1 MKKIFLPLIFFLL
14 FVCLVEAAIVSLNVS
29 WQLSVETLRPG
40 GDATISLTFTNA
52 GTSDI
57 TSVVATPIAGEYIKI
72 TSGKIDLGG
81 VPATTSHQGAISIKV
96 DEDAISTTSYVFL
109 EVDYYTGTSSYE
121 KSFYIPITI
130 RRKPILEIRNVE
142 YSDSVEPG
150 KTVILSFD
158 IFNSGDGPAKD
169 LKIILNKTDL
179 FTTPG
184 SSGEVVI
191 DNLDSSGYNHLEFS
205 ITIDPDASIGIDSIP
220 AKFSYYDE
228 TKTNVYSETKNI
240 GIRISGTIEFVTTFE
255 PGENFYY
262 GNIGKA
268 EITIS
273 NSGSGSAEYVT
284 IKANSDYGSKEFY
297 IGSLDS
303 DDSETIEFIQDLR
316 SVSSKYPITLE
327 ISYKDKFQNS
337 YAITKI
343 VEVVPGNAPFNYT
356 IIIVVVVILI
366 VGIWYYRKR
375 KKK

>member
-1 MKKIFLPLIFFLL
+1 MKKIFLPLLAFLIFA
-14 FVCLVEAAIVSLNVS
+14 CLVEAAIVSLNVS

-57 TSVVATPIAGEYIKI
+57 TSVVATPTPGKYIKI

-81 VPATTSHQGAISIKV
+81 VPATTSHQGAISIKI

-109 EVDYYTGTSSYE
+109 EVDYYTGTSGYE

-179 FTTPG
+179 FTTLG

-191 DNLDSSGYNHLEFS
+191 GNLDSSDYKDLEFS
-205 ITIDPDASIGIDSIP
+205 IIHLPSSNFRHFRH
-220 AKFSYYDE
+220 FS
-228 TKTNVYSETKNI
+228 SLL
-240 GIRISGTIEFVTTFE
+240 TTSL
-255 PGENFYY
+255 
-262 GNIGKA
+262 
-268 EITIS
+268 IS
-273 NSGSGSAEYVT
+273 NS
-284 IKANSDYGSKEFY
+284 
-297 IGSLDS
+297 
-303 DDSETIEFIQDLR
+303 
-316 SVSSKYPITLE
+316 PIL
-327 ISYKDKFQNS
+327 
-337 YAITKI
+337 
-343 VEVVPGNAPFNYT
+343 
-356 IIIVVVVILI
+356 
-366 VGIWYYRKR
+366 
-375 KKK
+375 